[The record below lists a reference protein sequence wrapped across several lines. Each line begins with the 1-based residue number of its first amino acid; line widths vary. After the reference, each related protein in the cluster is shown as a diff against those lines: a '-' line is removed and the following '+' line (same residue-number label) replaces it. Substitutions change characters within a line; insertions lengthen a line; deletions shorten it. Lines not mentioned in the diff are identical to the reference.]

1 MLQVYKMSF
10 ANISAL
16 KLYHPPPI
24 NRTKVQEQRD
34 VNKMLF
40 DISVLDISDFSE
52 LCYSLSYISPS
63 MIFIVLFGDISY

>member
-1 MLQVYKMSF
+1 MLQAYKTFF

-16 KLYHPPPI
+16 KLYHPSPT
-24 NRTKVQEQRD
+24 NRTKAQEQRD
-34 VNKMLF
+34 VNKLLL

-52 LCYSLSYISPS
+52 LCYSLSFISPP